1 MATAIPVVCLTGYL
15 GAGKTTLLNYVLRS
29 PGARIGVII
38 NDFGELN
45 VDAMLVA
52 GQVDEPV
59 SIAGGCICCMPDDGA
74 IDVALAKLADPRL
87 NLDAVIVEASGLA
100 DPLIVARIIGFSR
113 VAGLRYGGVVDVVDA
128 VTHFDIVDNGQ
139 VLPARYRAASLVV
152 VNKLDQLPSGERAA
166 MVERVEQRV
175 REQNSRASVVGA
187 VGGQIDSR
195 LLYDVGGSGDEP
207 GQLSLREL
215 LVDDTGVAHDD
226 HDHVHADSV
235 TVTSDG
241 DLDPG
246 ALIDLLEDPP
256 AGVYRLKGFVKMQY
270 GRATSTLAV
279 NLVGPTIH
287 IANAPRGA
295 TANFLVAIGMHLDT
309 EEVRARLDAALQ
321 PCTGPATLAN
331 IHRLRRYRR
340 HSL

>member
-1 MATAIPVVCLTGYL
+1 
-15 GAGKTTLLNYVLRS
+15 VLRS

-52 GQVDEPV
+52 GQIDEPV
-59 SIAGGCICCMPDDGA
+59 SIAGGCICCLPDDGG
-74 IDVALAKLADPRL
+74 IDDALTKLADPRL

-113 VAGLRYGGVVDVVDA
+113 VAGLRYGGLVDVVDA
-128 VTHFDIVDNGQ
+128 ATHFDIVDTGQ

-152 VNKLDQLPSGERAA
+152 VNKLDQLPHSDRAA

-175 REQNSRASVVGA
+175 RELNSRVIVVGA
-187 VGGQIDSR
+187 ISGQIDPR
-195 LLYDVGGSGDEP
+195 LLYDVAGSGDEP

-215 LVDDTGVAHDD
+215 LVDETDDAVA

-235 TVTSDG
+235 TVSTDG
-241 DLDPG
+241 EVDPG
-246 ALIDLLEDPP
+246 ALIDLLEQPP
-256 AGVYRLKGFVKMQY
+256 AGVYRLKGAVKMRY
-270 GRATSTLAV
+270 GRATPTFAV

-287 IANAPRGA
+287 IANAPPGV

-309 EEVRARLDAALQ
+309 KEVRARLDAALR
-321 PCTGPATLAN
+321 PCTEPATLAN
-331 IHRLRRYRR
+331 THRLRRYRR